1 MVKSTVKALVL
12 SGNNLTDVSL
22 DALLNFVTLNNVLKN
37 VYLPKNYVNILKS
50 KPKIN
55 LLKDKGVN
63 IYIWFYIFAICH
75 ILYNTIYW
83 KITKTHKYKSRISSA
98 MRVVLITVFLAF
110 DVSHHRAIYLFNFIS
125 FGFAEILLL
134 AWISL
139 LMSYT
144 VYCSIWAFILT
155 LIFVSDRS

>member
-22 DALLNFVTLNNVLKN
+22 DALLNFVTLNSSLKN

-63 IYIWFYIFAICH
+63 IYIWLSIFFCVH
-75 ILYNTIYW
+75 N
-83 KITKTHKYKSRISSA
+83 
-98 MRVVLITVFLAF
+98 
-110 DVSHHRAIYLFNFIS
+110 
-125 FGFAEILLL
+125 
-134 AWISL
+134 
-139 LMSYT
+139 
-144 VYCSIWAFILT
+144 
-155 LIFVSDRS
+155 

>member
-63 IYIWFYIFAICH
+63 IYI
-75 ILYNTIYW
+75 
-83 KITKTHKYKSRISSA
+83 
-98 MRVVLITVFLAF
+98 
-110 DVSHHRAIYLFNFIS
+110 
-125 FGFAEILLL
+125 
-134 AWISL
+134 
-139 LMSYT
+139 
-144 VYCSIWAFILT
+144 
-155 LIFVSDRS
+155 